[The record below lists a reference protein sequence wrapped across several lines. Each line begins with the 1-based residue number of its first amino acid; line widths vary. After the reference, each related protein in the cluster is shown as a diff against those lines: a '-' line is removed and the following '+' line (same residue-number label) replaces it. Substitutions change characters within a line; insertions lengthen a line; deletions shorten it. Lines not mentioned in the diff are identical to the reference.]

1 MSSGRSGQES
11 DALQS
16 ETALHDISLDAIE
29 RKALSDFGLLTLKP
43 LLVVPNVAEDEIGR
57 QPPPALLA

>member
-1 MSSGRSGQES
+1 VS

-16 ETALHDISLDAIE
+16 ETALRDIGLDAIE
-29 RKALSDFGLLTLKP
+29 RKALSGFDLLTLKHH
-43 LLVVPNVAEDEIGR
+43 LVVRKVAEDEIGR